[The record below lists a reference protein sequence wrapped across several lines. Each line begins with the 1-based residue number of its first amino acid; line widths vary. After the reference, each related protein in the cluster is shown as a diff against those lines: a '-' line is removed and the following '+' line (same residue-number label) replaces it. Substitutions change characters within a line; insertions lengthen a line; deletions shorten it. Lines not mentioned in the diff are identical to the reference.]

1 MCTPPWDQQPPSA
14 SCPPGVPL
22 PHSQTP
28 STHSHD
34 GCVPS
39 TPSVMVPTSN
49 SWKVQVFCHKARPS
63 PPPSSLLLPRQ
74 HGALQCP
81 PIIHIPSPPPLQLS
95 TISLFLLQ
103 TQPSSRASLSPHSS
117 LEKYAGP
124 PLPSHS
130 PTPPRDWG
138 LHLLSVSWGL
148 ARSRRRR
155 ALLSTYSGLATSTKA
170 ITNNAHD
177 KSMTSEERASEQSH
191 HGRAK

>member
-1 MCTPPWDQQPPSA
+1 MFQEGRCEAAGPGPGPQAKPESRLPVCTPLWDQQPPSA

-39 TPSVMVPTSN
+39 TPSVTVPTSN
-49 SWKVQVFCHKARPS
+49 SWKVQVFCHKTRPS

-95 TISLFLLQ
+95 TISLLLLQ
-103 TQPSSRASLSPHSS
+103 TQPSSRASLPPHSS

-124 PLPSHS
+124 PLPSI
-130 PTPPRDWG
+130 PPPHPG
-138 LHLLSVSWGL
+138 TEGFIFCLYPG
-148 ARSRRRR
+148 AR
-155 ALLSTYSGLATSTKA
+155 
-170 ITNNAHD
+170 
-177 KSMTSEERASEQSH
+177 
-191 HGRAK
+191 HGAGEDEHY